1 MGEFVAGPVFL
12 FVMSEHL
19 TALDATFLELEEVD
33 ESAHMHTG
41 VIMVFDPRPDGGSP
55 SREEVCR
62 YLASRLGQLPRY
74 GQRLSEPHTGGM
86 SWPEWHDDPEFDIG
100 RHVARA
106 ALPAP
111 GGDEELAEWASG
123 FFSQRLDRH
132 RPLWEMA
139 LLEGLA
145 NGRWAIAT
153 KTHHCMVDGVGSA
166 DVGHLLLD
174 TTPDAA
180 PVAPPS
186 AAGGGNR
193 VGAPTSPAAD
203 RPKSRADRTAP
214 GSLARLAHAWA
225 GLLPVETMVH
235 ATQMGVHGVL
245 HPREALHNA
254 RSALDVIVREE
265 LHAAP
270 RTSLNLP
277 IGTLRRF
284 EVVRIP
290 LADLKEIKNALGGTI
305 NDVVLTVTASGLR
318 ALLQSRGEALPAG
331 GLRAMVPINIRAASE
346 HLALGNRVSSL
357 YVELPVAPADP
368 VLRYQETVAR
378 SESLKSEGQ
387 QATGTTAVI
396 ELAGLAPPVIHATMA
411 RALYATR
418 LFNVTITNVPGP
430 QQTLYALGAP
440 MREVYPLVPLAAEH
454 AIGVA
459 AASYDGG
466 VFFGVVADR
475 DTVPDLEVMLHALG
489 ASVGELLAVARA
501 DRVAPKDGAPRA
513 RRARR
518 PTHGSQ

>member
-1 MGEFVAGPVFL
+1 
-12 FVMSEHL
+12 MSEHL
-19 TALDATFLELEEVD
+19 TALDATFLELEEAD

-41 VIMVFDPRPDGGSP
+41 VIMVFDPRPDGRSP
-55 SREEVCR
+55 SREEVCQ
-62 YLASRLGQLPRY
+62 YLARRLGQLPRY
-74 GQRLSEPHTGGM
+74 RQRLSEPHTGGM
-86 SWPEWHDDPEFDIG
+86 SWPEWEDDPAFDIG

-139 LLEGLA
+139 LVEGLA

-180 PVAPPS
+180 PVAPSSPS
-186 AAGGGNR
+186 SASGGSGGGGGGPSSLAADR
-193 VGAPTSPAAD
+193 PTSPAH
-203 RPKSRADRTAP
+203 RTAP

-225 GLLPVETMVH
+225 GLLPVDTISR
-235 ATQMGVHGVL
+235 AAQMGAHGVL
-245 HPREALHNA
+245 HPRDALRSA
-254 RSALDVIVREE
+254 RSALAVIVREE

-270 RTSLNLP
+270 RTSLNVP
-277 IGTLRRF
+277 IGTRRRF
-284 EVVRIP
+284 EVVRVP

-305 NDVVLTVTASGLR
+305 NDVVLSVTASGLR

-331 GLRAMVPINIRAASE
+331 GLRAMVPINVRAASE

-357 YVELPVAPADP
+357 YVELPVVQADP
-368 VLRYQETVAR
+368 VLRYHETVAR
-378 SESLKSEGQ
+378 SESLKSKGQ
-387 QATGTTAVI
+387 QAAGTTAVI

-411 RALYATR
+411 QAIYATR

-459 AASYDGG
+459 AASYDGS

-475 DTVPDLEVMLHALG
+475 DTVPDLDVLLSAMV
-489 ASVGELLAVARA
+489 ASVEELLSAARA
-501 DRVAPKDGAPRA
+501 DAVVPADSAPGASRPR
-513 RRARR
+513 RR
-518 PTHGSQ
+518 PGARNADGVR